1 MHCIFCEIISGKTG
15 ASHVYED
22 EATLAF
28 MNLRQANPGHVL
40 VVPKDHV
47 ETIYDL
53 KENQAAHLFQ
63 TVVLVSRAIRQSLQ
77 PGGLSLFQANEGASQ
92 QEVLHVHFH
101 LLPRWPGDGLLRF
114 YPEVPPHMSRFE
126 LDDLAGLIRGAIG
139 S

>member
-1 MHCIFCEIISGKTG
+1 MDCIFCEIISGKSG
-15 ASHVYED
+15 ASHVYEN

-40 VVPKDHV
+40 IVPKAHV

-53 KENQAAHLFQ
+53 TELQAAQLFQ
-63 TVVLVSRAIRQSLQ
+63 MVVLVSRAIRQSLQ
-77 PGGLSLFQANEGASQ
+77 PGGLSLFQANEAASQ

-101 LLPRWPGDGLLRF
+101 LLPRWHGDGLLRF

-126 LDDLAGLIRGAIG
+126 LDDLAGLIKSAIEV
-139 S
+139 